1 LREKF
6 SQEENFSRKANT
18 DKKGYTKSMWHV
30 YILQCNDK
38 TLYTG
43 VTKSL
48 TKRLNYHNRGKAS
61 KYTRGRTPVKMIYTE
76 DHPTKTSALKREI
89 QLKKWTKAKKL
100 ALIHGDKA
108 KLSGLSK
115 SRD

>member
-1 LREKF
+1 
-6 SQEENFSRKANT
+6 
-18 DKKGYTKSMWHV
+18 MWYV
-30 YILQCNDK
+30 YILECSDK

-61 KYTRGRTPVKMIYTE
+61 KYTKGRTPVKMIYTE
-76 DHPTKTSALKREI
+76 DHPDKTSALKREI
-89 QLKKWTKAKKL
+89 QLKKWSKSKKL
-100 ALIHGDKA
+100 ALSQGNKS
-108 KLSGLSK
+108 KLIELAR